1 MAIMIVG
8 LSILFHLVSGAT
20 LDIELEIFD
29 STPALLYKSTL
40 AGMWNSL
47 HHMEGIPLAD
57 PGMCPPRHI
66 NTSAGEIIPRTRP
79 IATGSGTQIRVSR
92 DHLWVVKT
100 LVGEGMEFRDMF
112 NDMAYCTVFHPDG
125 VAPKVARILRTPE
138 MDPHC
143 RVRTMISAFEGY
155 YQVKTLP
162 DRFSSRTH
170 RAQLS
175 ARVTVRALE
184 LLARVHAGGFVHGDI
199 HYENFVFGPVP
210 SGEGHFPDPEEA
222 VESVALIDFGRASP
236 FITDEGHHT
245 DKENTS
251 YGVGWNSAFLSPFEL
266 DGGTK
271 TRRDDIFRLA
281 EMALQLLG
289 PDDQFI
295 RFLEVVVLG
304 VGIDVQR
311 KRLAKLKRT
320 RKLGDNVPGVFRDF
334 YKYSLDLK
342 FNEKP
347 DYERW
352 MMAFSEQ
359 WT

>member
-1 MAIMIVG
+1 M
-8 LSILFHLVSGAT
+8 HT
-20 LDIELEIFD
+20 
-29 STPALLYKSTL
+29 
-40 AGMWNSL
+40 
-47 HHMEGIPLAD
+47 
-57 PGMCPPRHI
+57 
-66 NTSAGEIIPRTRP
+66 
-79 IATGSGTQIRVSR
+79 
-92 DHLWVVKT
+92 
-100 LVGEGMEFRDMF
+100 
-112 NDMAYCTVFHPDG
+112 
-125 VAPKVARILRTPE
+125 
-138 MDPHC
+138 
-143 RVRTMISAFEGY
+143 
-155 YQVKTLP
+155 
-162 DRFSSRTH
+162 
-170 RAQLS
+170 
-175 ARVTVRALE
+175 
-184 LLARVHAGGFVHGDI
+184 GGFVHGDI

-210 SGEGHFPDPEEA
+210 SAEGHFPDPAEA